1 MNMLKS
7 KDKRISLSTDLI
19 EGMKSIKYL
28 CWEKIFDKKI
38 MEIRNKEYYDLTILR
53 ASDGLLAILWNCIT
67 VILLYVFL
75 TEYNSLNHIPN
86 IK

>member
-1 MNMLKS
+1 MLKS
-7 KDKRISLSTDLI
+7 KDKRISLSKDLI

-38 MEIRNKEYYDLTILR
+38 MEIRKKEYYALTILR
-53 ASDGLLAILWNCIT
+53 ASDGLVGMLWNCINY
-67 VILLYVFL
+67 ILLYVFL
-75 TEYNSLNHIPN
+75 TEYNSLNHITN

>member
-1 MNMLKS
+1 MMKI

-28 CWEKIFDKKI
+28 CWENIFDKKI
-38 MEIRNKEYYDLTILR
+38 MEIRKKEFTQVVYMTVGEGFLELF
-53 ASDGLLAILWNCIT
+53 WNSINY
-67 VILLYVFL
+67 ILLFAFL
-75 TEYNSLNHIPN
+75 ISYMTLQNITN

>member
-1 MNMLKS
+1 MLKS
-7 KDKRISLSTDLI
+7 KDKRISLTTDLI

-38 MEIRNKEYYDLTILR
+38 MEIRKKEYLALTILR
-53 ASDGLLAILWNCIT
+53 ASDGLVAMLWNCINY
-67 VILLYVFL
+67 ILLYVFL
-75 TEYNSLNHIPN
+75 KGYLSLNHITN

>member
-1 MNMLKS
+1 MLKS
-7 KDKRISLSTDLI
+7 KDKRISLSKDLI

-38 MEIRNKEYYDLTILR
+38 MEIRKKEYLALAILR
-53 ASDGLLAILWNCIT
+53 ASDGLVGMLWNCINY
-67 VILLYVFL
+67 ILLYVFL
-75 TEYNSLNHIPN
+75 TEYNSLNHITN

>member
-1 MNMLKS
+1 MLKS

-38 MEIRNKEYYDLTILR
+38 MKIRKKEYLALTKSR
-53 ASDGLLAILWNCIT
+53 VSDGLLAILWNCINY
-67 VILLYVFL
+67 ILLYVFL
-75 TEYNSLNHIPN
+75 TEYNSLNHITN